1 MSHPLFDLS
10 GRIALVS
17 GAAQGIGRTMSIGFA
32 EAGADV
38 VLADL
43 NEEGAERTAAE
54 IESLGRRALPLC
66 CDVSDPAQIRTMF
79 EHLDREFGRIDVL
92 GNVAGG
98 GAAVAIHPPE
108 DTPIED
114 VQAFTQSLVVGR
126 FCCCQ
131 EAGRRMLAAGGG
143 SIINITSIAGI
154 RALGRSH
161 TPYSIAMG
169 GTAQMTRELSTE
181 WASRGVRVNSIVLAQ
196 IMNPGMQKRVDAEPE
211 LEAQWLRG
219 IAMGRLGVPDD
230 VKGGAIFLASDASRW
245 VTGVL
250 LPLDGGNQ
258 AMNAGASYP
267 GGPGITA

>member
-10 GRIALVS
+10 GRVALVS

-54 IESLGRRALPLC
+54 IEGLGRRALPVR
-66 CDVSDPAQIRTMF
+66 CDVSEPDQIRSMF
-79 EHLDREFGRIDVL
+79 AQLDREFGRIDVL
-92 GNVAGG
+92 GNVAGD
-98 GAAVAIHPPE
+98 AKIANHPPE
-108 DTPIED
+108 DTPVED
-114 VQAFTQSLVVGR
+114 VAAFMRSLVVGR

-131 EAGRRMLAAGGG
+131 EAGRRMLAAGSG
-143 SIINITSIAGI
+143 SIINITSIAGVS
-154 RALGRSH
+154 ALGRSH
-161 TPYSIAMG
+161 TPYSMAMG

-196 IMNPGMQKRVDAEPE
+196 IMNPGMQKRVDAEPR
-211 LEAQWLRG
+211 LEEQWLRG

-230 VKGGAIFLASDASRW
+230 IKGVAIFLASDASSW

-250 LPLDGGNQ
+250 LPLDGGNL

>member
-1 MSHPLFDLS
+1 MSHQLFDLS
-10 GRIALVS
+10 GRVALVS
-17 GAAQGIGRTMSIGFA
+17 GAAQGIGRAMSIGFA

-54 IESLGRRALPLC
+54 IEALGRRALPVC
-66 CDVSDPAQIRTMF
+66 CDVSEPEQIRAMF
-79 EHLDREFGRIDVL
+79 ARLDREFGRIDVL

-98 GAAVAIHPPE
+98 ASIETHPPE

-114 VQAFTQSLVVGR
+114 VQAFMQSLVVGR

-131 EAGRRMLAAGGG
+131 EAGRRMLAAGAG
-143 SIINITSIAGI
+143 SIINITSIAGV

-161 TPYSIAMG
+161 TPYSMAMG

-196 IMNPGMQKRVDAEPE
+196 IMNPGMQKRVDANPQ
-211 LEAQWLRG
+211 LEEQWLRG
-219 IAMGRLGVPDD
+219 IAMGRLGVPED
-230 VKGGAIFLASDASRW
+230 VKGVAIFLASDAARW